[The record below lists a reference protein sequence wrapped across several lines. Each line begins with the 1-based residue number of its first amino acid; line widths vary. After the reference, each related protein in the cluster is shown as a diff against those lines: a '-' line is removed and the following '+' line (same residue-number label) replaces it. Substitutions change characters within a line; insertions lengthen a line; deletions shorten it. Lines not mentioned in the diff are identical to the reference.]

1 MKKFAV
7 QISRWQNG
15 YMKDFY
21 VDTVIEA
28 ETARKAL
35 EKVFED
41 YDLQGAPDRVATVF
55 EDSETVFHGS
65 TGEEVSYDVC
75 ELQ

>member
-15 YMKDFY
+15 YLKDFY
-21 VDTVIEA
+21 VDAAIEA
-28 ETARKAL
+28 ASAKKAL

-41 YDLQGAPDRVATVF
+41 YDLQGAPDKVDKVF
-55 EDSETVFHGS
+55 ENSETEFHGM
-65 TGEEVSYDVC
+65 TGDEFSYDVC
-75 ELQ
+75 VVD

>member
-21 VDTVIEA
+21 VDAMIEA
-28 ETARKAL
+28 ATAKNAL
-35 EKVFED
+35 EKVFEI
-41 YDLQGAPDRVATVF
+41 YDLQGAPDKVAKVF
-55 EDSETVFHGS
+55 EDSETEFHGS

-75 ELQ
+75 EL